1 MGLNILAQ
9 IPDGV
14 TVTVDTAPIVYLLSD
29 VQPLS
34 DYFAPLFEAVE
45 QGRNRIMVSTITV
58 AEVLVGPLRN
68 GEETLAKRYRDSLTK
83 AKGWS
88 SVPLS
93 IDIAA
98 SAARI
103 RAAYRLKLP
112 DAIQLATALETDSY
126 ALVTYDRDFKSIDE
140 ILIVGYC

>member
-1 MGLNILAQ
+1 MGLSILAQ

-29 VQPLS
+29 VQPFS
-34 DYFAPLFEAVE
+34 GYFAPLFEAVE
-45 QGRNRIMVSTITV
+45 QGRNRIIVSTVTL

-68 GEETLAKRYRDSLTK
+68 GEEILAKRYRESLTR
-83 AKGWS
+83 AQGWLT
-88 SVPLS
+88 VPLS

-98 SAARI
+98 RAARI
-103 RAAYRLKLP
+103 RAGYRLKLP

-140 ILIVGYC
+140 IPIIGY